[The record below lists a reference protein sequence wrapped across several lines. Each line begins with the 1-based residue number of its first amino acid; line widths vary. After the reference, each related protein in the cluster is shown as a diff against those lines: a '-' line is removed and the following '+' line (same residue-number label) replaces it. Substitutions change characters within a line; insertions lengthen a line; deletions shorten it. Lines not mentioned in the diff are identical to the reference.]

1 MTGPA
6 RRTNPGG
13 MILSP
18 LWLPAT
24 LAAALFQSWRTAL
37 QQKLR
42 GTMSV
47 NAAGLVRYLYGA
59 PTALLLLGL
68 HLALAG
74 GGLPRPEAG
83 FWLWVLCGGLSQIAG
98 TNLLI
103 MAFGHRNFVVGTAYA
118 KTDAV
123 QGALLGAAVLRESL
137 SPLAWL
143 GVATSV
149 IGTLTLSLAG
159 KAPRAAELLRA
170 TVQPAALCGLGAGL
184 GFAFSGVFIKLAAAE
199 LPPETDAIRRA
210 LCVLVAM
217 NILQS
222 AMQGGWMLWREPEQ
236 LRGAFTG
243 WRHAAPV
250 GALSALGSACW
261 FLGFVLAPLGLVR
274 SVGQVEILFT
284 LLLGRFFLR
293 ERFTRAEVAGAV
305 IVVLGVLLVLAG
317 A

>member
-1 MTGPA
+1 
-6 RRTNPGG
+6 

-24 LAAALFQSWRTAL
+24 LLAALFQAWRTAL
-37 QQKLR
+37 QQRLR
-42 GTMSV
+42 GHMSV

-59 PTALLLLGL
+59 PTALLLLGINMAVL
-68 HLALAG
+68 G
-74 GGLPRPEAG
+74 GPLPRPEG
-83 FWLWVLCGGLSQIAG
+83 RFWLWVLCGGLAQIAG

-123 QGALLGAAVLRESL
+123 QGAVLGAVVLREAL
-137 SPLAWL
+137 SPLAWI

-149 IGTLTLSLAG
+149 AGTLVLSLAG

-184 GFAFSGVFIKLAAAE
+184 GFAFSGVFIKLAAAS
-199 LPPETDAIRRA
+199 LPPETEALRRA
-210 LCVLVAM
+210 LCVLLAM
-217 NILQS
+217 NVLQTLI
-222 AMQGGWMLWREPEQ
+222 QGGWMLWREPDQ

-243 WRHAAPV
+243 WRNAAPI

-284 LLLGRFFLR
+284 LMLGHFYLR
-293 ERFTRAEVAGAV
+293 ERFTRAEVLGAV
-305 IVVLGVLLVLAG
+305 TVVLGVLLVLAG